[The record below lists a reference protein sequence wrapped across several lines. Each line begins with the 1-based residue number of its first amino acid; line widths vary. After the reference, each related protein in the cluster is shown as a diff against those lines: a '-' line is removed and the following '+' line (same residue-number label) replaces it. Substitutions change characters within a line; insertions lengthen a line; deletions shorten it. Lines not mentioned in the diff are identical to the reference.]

1 MKTTALQKLQFLGIL
16 SGIVLMEYGMKDAA
30 PEENIEIISAESVDP
45 PESTSS
51 AQIYVDIS
59 GAVNNPGVYVFNE
72 GERVNDALI
81 KSGGLREEADSF
93 SVSKSLNL
101 ASKLSDGMKLY
112 LPFKGEESSTLDA
125 SSGSVK
131 GSNAVNLNKASL
143 TELDTLKG
151 IGEARAKT
159 IIDNR
164 PYISLE
170 DFKAKTKISGSLFEG
185 IKEQITLN

>member
-1 MKTTALQKLQFLGIL
+1 
-16 SGIVLMEYGMKDAA
+16 MKDAA